1 MDSFSMFLNP
11 YMNAHQQS
19 SIVEILALSTLVPLL
34 FVMRH
39 SLGFNYHHHNGG
51 GEFRSRSLW
60 IYFSRLAV
68 DFVFLIVPMLLIFT
82 VLEEQTYTWTVIL
95 GVLLLLFGISKRFV
109 GSSTDSKSSESF
121 RANITSYRVIVMEV
135 ACLCILAVDFE
146 IFPRRHAKSRM
157 YGISLMDLGVGS
169 FALTNAVVSKQ
180 ARGISSLSLKDA
192 SGAIIP
198 PLAVGF
204 GRLILTKSVHYGV
217 PAGEYGV
224 HWNFFFT
231 LAALA
236 MLASF
241 IRIPTNYS
249 AISGLLIL
257 IGYQCWL
264 SKGSNSYLLSN
275 TRGDDIISQ
284 NKEGLFS
291 LFGFW
296 GMYLIGIQLGNY
308 LFFGRQ
314 LPSSNNE
321 SNKWIKIKISCLSVI
336 FWLITIALDK
346 YVESISRRM
355 CNLAYVTLIL
365 AENLQ
370 LLAILMVSDSLRES
384 SKTSTLEEAVNRN
397 LLATFLVA
405 NVLTGLVNMLMDTKS
420 ASPMVALSIL
430 LAYAF
435 LTSIAASIPH
445 FYGFRLKFW

>member
-1 MDSFSMFLNP
+1 LEKKLPTSLTLFFFFFPFSPLFFFFFFFFFNSAMDSFSMFLNP

-51 GEFRSRSLW
+51 EFRSSALW
-60 IYFSRLAV
+60 IYFSRLIM

-82 VLEEQTYTWTVIL
+82 
-95 GVLLLLFGISKRFV
+95 
-109 GSSTDSKSSESF
+109 
-121 RANITSYRVIVMEV
+121 MEV

-169 FALTNAVVSKQ
+169 FALANAVVSKQ

-241 IRIPTNYS
+241 IRIPTKYS

-264 SKGSNSYLLSN
+264 SKGLNSYLLSN
-275 TRGDDIISQ
+275 TRGDDIVSQ

-291 LFGFW
+291 LLGFW

-314 LPSSNNE
+314 LPSINNE
-321 SNKWIKIKISCLSVI
+321 LAASNKWIKIKVSCLSVI
-336 FWLITIALDK
+336 FWLITIVLDK
-346 YVESISRRM
+346 HVESISRRM

-370 LLAILMVSDSLRES
+370 VLAILMVSDSLME
-384 SKTSTLEEAVNRN
+384 SKTSILEEAVNRS

-405 NVLTGLVNMLMDTKS
+405 NVLTGLVNMFMDTKS

-435 LTSIAASIPH
+435 LTSIAAAIPH

>member
-1 MDSFSMFLNP
+1 LEKKLPTSLTLFFFFFPFSPLFFFFFFFFFNSAMDSFSMFLNP

-51 GEFRSRSLW
+51 EFRSSALW
-60 IYFSRLAV
+60 IYFSRLIM

-82 VLEEQTYTWTVIL
+82 
-95 GVLLLLFGISKRFV
+95 
-109 GSSTDSKSSESF
+109 
-121 RANITSYRVIVMEV
+121 MEV

-169 FALTNAVVSKQ
+169 FALANAVVSKQ

-241 IRIPTNYS
+241 IRIPTKYS

-257 IGYQCWL
+257 I
-264 SKGSNSYLLSN
+264 
-275 TRGDDIISQ
+275 
-284 NKEGLFS
+284 
-291 LFGFW
+291 GFW

-314 LPSSNNE
+314 LPSINNE
-321 SNKWIKIKISCLSVI
+321 LAASNKWIKIKVSCLSVI
-336 FWLITIALDK
+336 FWLITIVLDK
-346 YVESISRRM
+346 HVESISRRM

-370 LLAILMVSDSLRES
+370 VLAILMVSDSLME
-384 SKTSTLEEAVNRN
+384 SKTSILEEAVNRS

-405 NVLTGLVNMLMDTKS
+405 NVLTGLVNMFMDTKS

-435 LTSIAASIPH
+435 LTSIAAAIPH

>member
-1 MDSFSMFLNP
+1 LEKKLPTSLTLFFFFFPFSPLFFFFFFFFFNSAMDSFSMFLNP

-51 GEFRSRSLW
+51 EFRSSALW
-60 IYFSRLAV
+60 IYFSRLIM

-82 VLEEQTYTWTVIL
+82 
-95 GVLLLLFGISKRFV
+95 
-109 GSSTDSKSSESF
+109 
-121 RANITSYRVIVMEV
+121 MEV

-169 FALTNAVVSKQ
+169 FALANAVVSKQ

-241 IRIPTNYS
+241 IRIPTKYS

-264 SKGSNSYLLSN
+264 SKGLNSYLLSN
-275 TRGDDIISQ
+275 TRGDDIVSQ

-291 LFGFW
+291 L
-296 GMYLIGIQLGNY
+296 LGK
-308 LFFGRQ
+308 LCRFR
-314 LPSSNNE
+314 
-321 SNKWIKIKISCLSVI
+321 
-336 FWLITIALDK
+336 LITIVLDK
-346 YVESISRRM
+346 HVESISRRM

-370 LLAILMVSDSLRES
+370 VLAILMVSDSLME
-384 SKTSTLEEAVNRN
+384 SKTSILEEAVNRS

-405 NVLTGLVNMLMDTKS
+405 NVLTGLVNMFMDTKS

-435 LTSIAASIPH
+435 LTSIAAAIPH